1 MIMYGMSSE
10 GQIGLRRLVFG
21 QTGTQGF
28 DLHGRPSPV
37 QIFVIYGSATFDVQ
51 AAKALQGLPTACLM
65 LL

>member
-1 MIMYGMSSE
+1 MIMYGMPSQ
-10 GQIGLRRLVFG
+10 GQLGLRRLVCG

-37 QIFVIYGSATFDVQ
+37 QIFVIYGSATLGVQ
-51 AAKALQGLPTACLM
+51 AAQVLTGFQTAGLM